1 MSADNLA
8 CCIFFI
14 IVCVLVNMNFRLF
27 LFSIFFGR
35 QFFKLRSILMH
46 MSSSSQ
52 SHHAEVDALV
62 EKIMKN
68 GTLPLKTKSLKYLV
82 LLLLTLGFTVGII
95 ILLEGGLFGWVAVGF
110 FGFAACIAASAVCG
124 YRFYLVLTPEGF
136 TVQTLI
142 LTYSYQWTDIEQFK
156 TGWNYFIKTVWFK
169 FSDSYE
175 NQSILGKM
183 GRVLNPFNIRNLPDT
198 YGMKAE
204 TLTELMNTLRE
215 RALHSGELSV

>member
-1 MSADNLA
+1 M
-8 CCIFFI
+8 I
-14 IVCVLVNMNFRLF
+14 
-27 LFSIFFGR
+27 
-35 QFFKLRSILMH
+35 K
-46 MSSSSQ
+46 
-52 SHHAEVDALV
+52 
-62 EKIMKN
+62 
-68 GTLPLKTKSLKYLV
+68 PLKRNESDY
-82 LLLLTLGFTVGII
+82 
-95 ILLEGGLFGWVAVGF
+95 
-110 FGFAACIAASAVCG
+110 
-124 YRFYLVLTPEGF
+124 P
-136 TVQTLI
+136 TLI

-204 TLTELMNTLRE
+204 TLTKLMNTLRE